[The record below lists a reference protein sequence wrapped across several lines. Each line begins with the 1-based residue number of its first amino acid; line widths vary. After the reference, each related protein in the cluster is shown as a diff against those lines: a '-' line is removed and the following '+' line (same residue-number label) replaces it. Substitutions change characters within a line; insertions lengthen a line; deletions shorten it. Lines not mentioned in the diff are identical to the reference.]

1 MHGVGS
7 VREGGGVLPVL
18 AALAVDPAPL
28 ARRLT
33 AADTSFAFRAL
44 HAGDAAALTSF
55 LAGLSDTSRLFWH
68 GHDDHAGEAAGWIE
82 AIGRYDKLRL
92 VVHQADRPDEL
103 DAVVDLSF
111 SLPAD
116 FEFSRYASYGTPLD
130 PARTVRFGPCVADAW
145 HGRGLAAALL
155 PPTWEAVRLLDRDR
169 VVLLGGVHAGN
180 HRARRFYHRHGFVEA
195 GTFTTSA
202 EPAVDMFLD
211 LP

>member
-1 MHGVGS
+1 M
-7 VREGGGVLPVL
+7 LPDL
-18 AALAVDPAPL
+18 AALALDPTPL

-33 AADTSFAFRAL
+33 LAGTSFAFRAL
-44 HAGDAAALTSF
+44 RAEDMAALTSF
-55 LAGLSDTSRLFWH
+55 LAGLSDTSRRFWH

-92 VVHQADRPDEL
+92 VVHRSGRTDRL

-111 SLPAD
+111 SLPPD
-116 FEFSRYASYGTPLD
+116 FELARYARHGTVLD

-145 HGRGLAAALL
+145 HGSGLAAALL
-155 PPTWEAVRLLDRDR
+155 PPTWAAVRLLDRDR
-169 VVLLGGVHAGN
+169 VVLLGGVHTDN
-180 HRARRFYHRHGFVEA
+180 HRALGLYRRYGFVEA

-202 EPAVDMFLD
+202 GPAVDMLLD